1 MEWGTDMAF
10 EYLNY
15 ALIGNVTLL
24 DLIIFGIA
32 VLLAVVIAKA
42 VGFYVKKT
50 FSDRVEMA
58 ELEFLIKVIQGLII
72 VIGIY
77 LALPSFDINLADM
90 LVVGGTIGLV
100 IAFASQKIVSNF
112 GSGLFLIIE
121 RPIKPGDSINI
132 NSVSGTVEEIRVL
145 STIIKTHEGIYVRIP
160 NEKVFSSDITNYV
173 ANVARRFEYTIGIS
187 YRSDAGKAIQ
197 IVKDLLEKESFVLRH
212 PAPSVFVDT
221 LGDSSV
227 NLRVFIWAPSRVW
240 WSVRT
245 QMLWT
250 IKKALEDGGIDI
262 PFPQRVVTISRATR
276 DAVPLHEEQEA
287 EHHG

>member
-1 MEWGTDMAF
+1 MAF
-10 EYLNY
+10 EYLNSVI
-15 ALIGNVTLL
+15 IGNVTIL
-24 DLIIFGIA
+24 DLVIFGIA
-32 VLLAVVIAKA
+32 VLVSAVIAKA
-42 VGFYVKKT
+42 VGFYLKRSL
-50 FSDRVEMA
+50 SDRVEQG
-58 ELEFLIKVIQGLII
+58 ELEFMIKVIQGLII

-77 LALPSFDINLADM
+77 LALPSFNINLADM

-100 IAFASQKIVSNF
+100 VAFASQKIVSNF

-132 NSVSGTVEEIRVL
+132 DSVSGTVEEIRIL
-145 STIIKTHEGIYVRIP
+145 STIIKTYEGIYVRIP
-160 NEKVFSSDITNYV
+160 NEKVFTSDITNYV
-173 ANVARRFEYTIGIS
+173 ANVARRFEYSIGIS
-187 YRSDAGKAIQ
+187 YQSDAEKAIRL
-197 IVKDLLEKESFVLRH
+197 VRGLLEKEPFVLRH

-245 QMLWT
+245 EMLWT
-250 IKKALEDGGIDI
+250 IKKALEDAGIEI
-262 PFPQRVVTISRATR
+262 PFPQRVVTFSRATR
-276 DAVPLHEEQEA
+276 DAVPPHEEQEA

>member
-1 MEWGTDMAF
+1 MAF
-10 EYLNY
+10 EYLNSVI
-15 ALIGNVTLL
+15 IGNVTIL
-24 DLIIFGIA
+24 DLVIFGIA
-32 VLLAVVIAKA
+32 VLVSAVIAKA
-42 VGFYVKKT
+42 VGFYLKRSL
-50 FSDRVEMA
+50 SDRVEQG
-58 ELEFLIKVIQGLII
+58 ELEFMIKVIQGLII

-77 LALPSFDINLADM
+77 LALPSFNINLADM

-100 IAFASQKIVSNF
+100 VAFASQKIVSNF

-132 NSVSGTVEEIRVL
+132 DSVSGTVEEIRIL
-145 STIIKTHEGIYVRIP
+145 STIIKTYEGIYVRIP
-160 NEKVFSSDITNYV
+160 NEKVFTSDITNYV
-173 ANVARRFEYTIGIS
+173 ANVARRFEYSIGIS
-187 YRSDAGKAIQ
+187 YQSDAEKAIRL
-197 IVKDLLEKESFVLRH
+197 VRGLLEKEPFVLRH

-245 QMLWT
+245 EMLWT
-250 IKKALEDGGIDI
+250 IKKALEDAGIEI
-262 PFPQRVVTISRATR
+262 PFPQRVVTFSRATR
-276 DAVPLHEEQEA
+276 DAVHPHEEQEA

>member
-1 MEWGTDMAF
+1 MAF
-10 EYLNY
+10 EYLNN

-24 DLIIFGIA
+24 DLIIFGIS
-32 VLLAVVIAKA
+32 VLFTVVIAKVA
-42 VGFYVKKT
+42 GFYIKRS
-50 FSDRVEMA
+50 FSDRVDQA

-187 YRSDAGKAIQ
+187 YQSDAGKAIR
-197 IVKDLLEKESFVLRH
+197 IIKKLLYAHPFVLQH
-212 PAPSVFVDT
+212 PGPSVFVDN

-240 WSVRT
+240 WSVKT
-245 QMLWT
+245 EMLWT
-250 IKKALEDGGIDI
+250 IKKALEDGGIDL
-262 PFPQRVVTISRATR
+262 PFPQRVVTISHAAR
-276 DAVPLHEEQEA
+276 DAVPPLQGQEV
-287 EHHG
+287 E